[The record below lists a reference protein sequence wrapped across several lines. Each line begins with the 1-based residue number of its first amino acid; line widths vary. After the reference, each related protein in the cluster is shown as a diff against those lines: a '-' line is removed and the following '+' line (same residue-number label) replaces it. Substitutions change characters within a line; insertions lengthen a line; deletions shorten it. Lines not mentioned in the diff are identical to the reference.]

1 MELKME
7 NKPKRYV
14 SVSVDLISQRND
26 KDSRDAWLNCT
37 VNNGIAEN
45 IRFRASIEEKT
56 YIARQLITLGN
67 KLLASNRGEYD

>member
-1 MELKME
+1 MDK
-7 NKPKRYV
+7 KTKRYI
-14 SVSVDLISQRND
+14 SVSVDLIGQRND
-26 KDSRDAWLNCT
+26 KDTRDAWLNCT
-37 VNNGIAEN
+37 VSNGIAEN

>member
-1 MELKME
+1 MDK
-7 NKPKRYV
+7 KPKRYL

-26 KDSRDAWLNCT
+26 KESRDAWLNCSIS
-37 VNNGIAEN
+37 NGIAEN
-45 IRFRASIEEKT
+45 IRFRASIEEKV

>member
-1 MELKME
+1 MNK
-7 NKPKRYV
+7 KPKRYL

-26 KDSRDAWLNCT
+26 KEYRDAWLNCSIS
-37 VNNGIAEN
+37 NGIAEN
-45 IRFRASIEEKT
+45 IRFRASIEEKV

>member
-1 MELKME
+1 MD

-14 SVSVDLISQRND
+14 SVSVDLIGQRNG
-26 KDSRDAWLNCT
+26 KDSRDAWLSCT
-37 VNNGIAEN
+37 VSNGIAEN

>member
-1 MELKME
+1 MNK
-7 NKPKRYV
+7 KPKRYL

-26 KDSRDAWLNCT
+26 KESRDAWLNCSIS
-37 VNNGIAEN
+37 NGIAEN
-45 IRFRASIEEKT
+45 IRFRASIEEKV